1 MSHEG
6 ANSQA
11 GILVC
16 HQLQLADW
24 RQPKEKARNRDQRR
38 LLGPVGQSADVHLSK
53 NNRHH
58 ETEDHQRYQQ
68 QAEYSPVARASD
80 NPLAAMPTSLGFFIN
95 HLFAVGTRDLI
106 DLRVMR
112 RAVLR
117 LGIFRILP
125 IVIDVAGN
133 L

>member
-1 MSHEG
+1 MH
-6 ANSQA
+6 
-11 GILVC
+11 V
-16 HQLQLADW
+16 
-24 RQPKEKARNRDQRR
+24 
-38 LLGPVGQSADVHLSK
+38 SK

-58 ETEDHQRYQQ
+58 ETEDHQRHPQ

-80 NPLAAMPTSLGFFIN
+80 DPFTAMPTLLCFFIN
-95 HLFAVGTRDLI
+95 HLLAVGTRDLI

-112 RAVLR
+112 GAVLR